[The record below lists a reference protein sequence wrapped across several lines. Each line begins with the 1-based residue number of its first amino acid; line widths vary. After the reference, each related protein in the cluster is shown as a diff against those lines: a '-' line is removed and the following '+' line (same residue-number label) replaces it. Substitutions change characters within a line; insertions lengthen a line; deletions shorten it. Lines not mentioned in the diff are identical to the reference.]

1 MKVMAI
7 EMSVWIYWLAC
18 GLATILMLINQQS
31 ISILFSPC
39 LDSPQRQQGYSL
51 ALILGWLATLLAAV
65 GYVLL
70 TRKDVEGSYQI
81 QDLLVFSL
89 LNGILEQLMFV
100 FWFLLGCLLGNKL
113 GIQSSWKIFGL
124 GFLSYSVYSG
134 AIHGLFWVTVL
145 PSHQSVDV
153 IRLGLLMMMSIAWM
167 WLFWRYRAVVAIIA
181 MHMAI
186 DFLTIGHL
194 NFAWFEPYQLF

>member
-1 MKVMAI
+1 MKGMAI
-7 EMSVWIYWLAC
+7 ELSIWIYWLVC

-31 ISILFSPC
+31 IPKLLSPY
-39 LDSPQRQQGYSL
+39 LDSPQRQDGYFL
-51 ALILGWLATLLAAV
+51 ALILGWLATLLAAL

-70 TRKDVEGSYQI
+70 THKEVAGSYQI
-81 QDLLVFSL
+81 QDLLVFSF

-113 GIQSSWKIFGL
+113 GIQSSWKNFGL

-134 AIHGLFWVTVL
+134 IIHALFWFKVL
-145 PSHQSVDV
+145 PDHQPALVMPV
-153 IRLGLLMMMSIAWM
+153 VLLIMSLAWM
-167 WLFWRYRAVVAIIA
+167 WLLWRYRAVVAIIA

>member
-1 MKVMAI
+1 MAI
-7 EMSVWIYWLAC
+7 EMSIWIYWLAC
-18 GLATILMLINQQS
+18 GLATILILINQQS
-31 ISILFSPC
+31 IPKLLSPC
-39 LDSPQRQQGYSL
+39 LDLPQRQHGYPL
-51 ALILGWLATLLAAV
+51 ALILGWLATLLAAL

-70 TRKDVEGSYQI
+70 TRKDVAGSYQI
-81 QDLLVFSL
+81 QDLSVFSL
-89 LNGILEQLMFV
+89 LNGTLEQFMFI
-100 FWFLLGCLLGNKL
+100 FWFLLGCWLGSKL
-113 GIQSSWKIFGL
+113 GIQPSWKNFGL

-167 WLFWRYRAVVAIIA
+167 WLFWRYRAVMAIIA
-181 MHMAI
+181 MHMVI

-194 NFAWFEPYQLF
+194 NFAWFEPYYLF